1 MKNAFEPLSFPNIN
15 VVHSD
20 LLVSDKKLYF
30 FGGMTT
36 KNPLWGD
43 TNAVWELDVSSSG
56 PYEAKLVKKN
66 EDKAPYDADGCNFVQ
81 SGILFIL
88 SATPDEDNDISLY
101 SMSLI
106 SYELSKV
113 KNIRPGT
120 APSAR
125 HGAVCGGLNHA
136 FSFSVAGGASVEQ
149 ENKTLKDTW

>member
-66 EDKAPYDADGCNFVQ
+66 EDKAPYDAMVV
-81 SGILFIL
+81 ILFNL
-88 SATPDEDNDISLY
+88 
-101 SMSLI
+101 
-106 SYELSKV
+106 V

-136 FSFSVAGGASVEQ
+136 FSFSVAGGA
-149 ENKTLKDTW
+149 